1 MMTQQNFCAAK
12 LYISRGCETSS
23 AEIIDEESESSNGI
37 IVILSLMSSAC
48 NLQKLGVDILR

>member
-1 MMTQQNFCAAK
+1 MMTQQNFVPK

-48 NLQKLGVDILR
+48 NLQKWGVDILR